1 LIALQH
7 HIQSLNSGNLLL
19 DEGQNHSYVSGNK
32 LRKFNGILKEQPEVN
47 GFITLG
53 SVFSSHCM
61 TTAFYGAYLG
71 KPVVL
76 IIIAESE
83 VDERDFPH
91 LKASIDFGAK
101 VLFVKGAEATAFIDE
116 QKERYKDYL
125 WIPGGG
131 HTPGAAAE
139 YCAYFK
145 SLFQANET
153 LRSVGHIILPY
164 GTGTTAFGICKAVSA
179 LQLPTRVIGVSVARD
194 KERCLQAAAEFAGSE
209 AELSSL
215 EIVDDYA
222 GRYHDRTPETEAAR
236 QRFFKETSVL
246 PDPVYNAKSIEYF
259 YRKEMSNTLIV
270 NTGGMLN
277 NLL

>member
-1 LIALQH
+1 MIELQH
-7 HIQSLNSGNLLL
+7 HIQTLRKGNLLL
-19 DEGQNHSYVSGNK
+19 DEGQNHGYVSGNK
-32 LRKFNGILKEQPEVN
+32 LRKFNGIIREQPEVS

-83 VDERDFPH
+83 ADVRDFPH

-101 VLFVKGAEATAFIDE
+101 VLFVKGAEATDFIDE

-125 WIPGGG
+125 WVPGGG

-139 YCAYFK
+139 YCSFFK

-153 LRSVGHIILPY
+153 LRSIKQIVLPY
-164 GTGTTAFGICKAVSA
+164 GTGTTAFGICKAITA
-179 LQLPTRVIGVSVARD
+179 LQLPIQVIGVSVARD

-209 AELSSL
+209 AELSPL
-215 EIVDDYA
+215 EIVGDYA
-222 GRYHDRTPETEAAR
+222 GRYNDRTPETEAAR

-259 YRKEMSNTLIV
+259 YRKEMSNTLVV

>member
-1 LIALQH
+1 MIELQH
-7 HIQSLNSGNLLL
+7 HIQRLSRGNFLL
-19 DEGQNHSYVSGNK
+19 DEGQNHGYVSGNK
-32 LRKFNGILKEQPEVN
+32 LRKFNGIIREQPEVS

-61 TTAFYGAYLG
+61 TTAFYGAYLS

-76 IIIAESE
+76 IIITENE
-83 VDERDFPH
+83 VDESDFPH
-91 LKASIDFGAK
+91 LKASTDFGAK
-101 VLFVKGAEATAFIDE
+101 VLFVKGENATDFIDK
-116 QKERYKDYL
+116 QKERYRDYL
-125 WIPGGG
+125 WVPGGG

-139 YCAYFK
+139 YCSFFK
-145 SLFQANET
+145 SLFRGNT
-153 LRSVGHIILPY
+153 SLRSVERIILPY
-164 GTGTTAFGICKAVSA
+164 GTGTTAFGICKAITA
-179 LQLPTRVIGVSVARD
+179 LQLPIKVTGVSVARD
-194 KERCLQAAAEFAGSE
+194 KERCLQAATEFAGSE
-209 AELSSL
+209 AELDPL

-222 GRYHDRTPETEAAR
+222 GRYHERTTETEAAR
-236 QRFFKETSVL
+236 QQFFKETSVL